1 MIQNK
6 GENVGGAIKWVA
18 SRKIAVAHVTTSEES
33 AATWVTLK
41 HVVTPSR
48 VKDATLAAVQ
58 VVVVE
63 TYEQNSTVDEEEEIQ
78 RINAM
83 YTT

>member
-1 MIQNK
+1 MGHFAK
-6 GENVGGAIKWVA
+6 DCRR
-18 SRKIAVAHVTTSEES
+18 SRDHKCGKCG
-33 AATWVTLK
+33 TWVTLK
-41 HVVTPSR
+41 YVVTPSR
-48 VKDATLAAVQ
+48 IKDGTLAAVQ

-63 TYEQNSTVDEEEEIQ
+63 TYEQNPTVDEEEEIQ